1 MATIRKLRNK
11 YQVIIKRGE
20 YKHKPLV
27 KTFAKKTLATQWANK
42 IETQID
48 SGSNFDERDI
58 KNVLVTDLLNRYKEE
73 QISTFAKTSKESQGY
88 IVNAMVKRF
97 TDVTLN
103 IFDSKFIF
111 AYGVRRLAPTEL
123 DVKPIK
129 ADALIKELAILSG
142 MFKFAKVSWGINV
155 RQNEAI
161 EARSMLNTLGYL
173 KGANIQK
180 KRRVSDEEYTKIR
193 QYKTRTFTPAKYA
206 FLLAIETGMRRS
218 ELVGMQWDRVYMKEG
233 YYLLESEKSDHTKK
247 TNEKGRVVPLTN
259 RAVALL
265 RLVRYIMRSKGKL
278 TERVW
283 TWQRADSLTNA
294 MRKFCD
300 RTGIEGLSLHSF
312 RHEFGGAQAD
322 NDVDI
327 RISSAAMGH
336 SDLRSVQRYTKP
348 DMIKNAHKIKG
359 RTN

>member
-1 MATIRKLRNK
+1 MATIRERGNK
-11 YQVIIKRGE
+11 YQVTIKRGQ
-20 YKHKPLV
+20 YKHKPLI
-27 KTFAKKTLATQWANK
+27 KTFAKKTIATQWAAK
-42 IETQID
+42 IETQINNGD
-48 SGSNFDERDI
+48 SYDERDLKKI
-58 KNVLVTDLLNRYKEE
+58 LISDLLVRYEGE
-73 QISTFAKTSKESQGY
+73 QISTFAKTTKESQGY
-88 IVNAMVKRF
+88 IVNAMIKRF
-97 TDVTLN
+97 TKVTLDK
-103 IFDSKFIF
+103 FDSKFIF
-111 AYGVRRLAPTEL
+111 EYGVNRLQA
-123 DVKPIK
+123 IK
-129 ADALIKELAILSG
+129 SDALIKELAILSG
-142 MFKFAKVSWGINV
+142 VFKFAKVSWSINV

-180 KRRVSDEEYTKIR
+180 KRRVSDSEYQKIR
-193 QYKTRTFTPAKYA
+193 NYETRNFTPAKYA
-206 FLLAIETGMRRS
+206 FLLAIETGMRRA

-233 YYLLESEKSDHTKK
+233 YYQLESEKSDHTKK

-278 TERVW
+278 TNKVW

-294 MRKFCD
+294 MRRFCE
-300 RTGIEGLSLHSF
+300 RTGIKGLSMHSF

>member
-27 KTFAKKTLATQWANK
+27 KTFAKKTLATLWANK
-42 IETQID
+42 IESQID
-48 SGSNFDERDI
+48 SGDTYDGRDI
-58 KNVLVTDLLNRYKEE
+58 KNVLVADLLNRYKEE
-73 QISTFAKTSKESQGY
+73 QVSTFARTSKESQGY
-88 IVNAMVKRF
+88 IVKAMAKRF
-97 TDVTLN
+97 SDITLN
-103 IFDSKFIF
+103 LFDSKFIF
-111 AYGVRRLAPTEL
+111 AYGVKRLAPT
-123 DVKPIK
+123 DPDTKPIK

-142 MFKFAKVSWGINV
+142 VFKFAKVSWGINV
-155 RQNEAI
+155 KQNEAV

-180 KRRVSDEEYTKIR
+180 KRRVSDDEYTKIR
-193 QYKTRTFTPAKYA
+193 QYQTRTFTPAKYA
-206 FLLAIETGMRRS
+206 FLLAIETGMRTA

-233 YYLLESEKSDHTKK
+233 YYQLESEKSDYTKK
-247 TNEKGRVVPLTN
+247 TNEKGRVVPLTL
-259 RAVALL
+259 RAGALL

-278 TERVW
+278 TNKVW

-294 MRKFCD
+294 MRRFCE
-300 RTGIEGLSLHSF
+300 RTGIKGLSMHSF
-312 RHEFGGAQAD
+312 RHEFGGMQAD

>member
-1 MATIRKLRNK
+1 MATIRERGNK
-11 YQVIIKRGE
+11 YQVTIKRGQ
-20 YKHKPLV
+20 YKHKPLI
-27 KTFAKKTLATQWANK
+27 KTFAKKTIATQWAAK

-48 SGSNFDERDI
+48 NGDSYDERDLKKI
-58 KNVLVTDLLNRYKEE
+58 LVSELLARYEEE
-73 QISTFAKTSKESQGY
+73 QISTFAKTTKESQGY
-88 IVNAMVKRF
+88 IANAMIKRF
-97 TDVTLN
+97 DKVTMDK
-103 IFDSKFIF
+103 FDSKFIF
-111 AYGVRRLAPTEL
+111 DYGITRLQT
-123 DVKPIK
+123 IK
-129 ADALIKELAILSG
+129 ADALIKELAMLSG
-142 MFKFAKVSWGINV
+142 VFKFAKVSWGINV
-155 RQNEAI
+155 RQNEAV

-180 KRRVSDEEYTKIR
+180 KRRVTDFEYQKIR
-193 QYKTRTFTPAKYA
+193 NYETRTFTPAKYA
-206 FLLAIETGMRRS
+206 FLLAIETGMRRA
-218 ELVGMQWDRVYMKEG
+218 ELVGMQWDRVHLKEG
-233 YYLLESEKSDHTKK
+233 YYALESEKSDHTKK

-278 TERVW
+278 TNKVW
-283 TWQRADSLTNA
+283 TWERADSLTNA
-294 MRKFCD
+294 MRRFCE
-300 RTGIEGLSLHSF
+300 RTGIEGLTLHSF
-312 RHEFGGAQAD
+312 RHEFGGTQAD

>member
-27 KTFAKKTLATQWANK
+27 RTFAKKTLATQWANK
-42 IETQID
+42 IESQID
-48 SGSNFDERDI
+48 SGDTFDERDI
-58 KNVLVTDLLNRYKEE
+58 RKVLVADLLLRYKIE
-73 QISTFAKTSKESQGY
+73 QVSTFAKTSKESQGY
-88 IVNAMVKRF
+88 IVEAMRKRF
-97 TDVTLN
+97 TDITLN
-103 IFDSKFIF
+103 LFDSKFIF
-111 AYGVRRLAPTEL
+111 AYGLKRLSPT
-123 DVKPIK
+123 DPDIKPIK

-142 MFKFAKVSWGINV
+142 VFKFAKVSWNINV

-180 KRRVSDEEYTKIR
+180 KRRITDFEYQKIR
-193 QYKTRTFTPAKYA
+193 NYETRTFTPAKYA
-206 FLLAIETGMRRS
+206 FLLAMETGMRRS
-218 ELVGMQWDRVYMKEG
+218 ELVGMLWDRVYLKEG

-247 TNEKGRVVPLTN
+247 TDEKGRVVPLTS
-259 RAVALL
+259 RAVAVL
-265 RLVRYIMRSKGKL
+265 RLVRFIMRSKGKL
-278 TERVW
+278 TNKVW
-283 TWQRADSLTNA
+283 TWKRPDSLTTA
-294 MRKFCD
+294 MTRFKE
-300 RTGIEGLSLHSF
+300 RTGVENLSMHSF
-312 RHEFGGAQAD
+312 RHEFGGMQAD